1 MSNSLPVALLSPCS
15 TWSDLKA
22 LLALP
27 SYATILTALSSV
39 YFITAGLQFWST
51 AFLITVLG
59 ESPGQAFIYI
69 GATLAT
75 SPILGVVFGGW
86 LVSDVMGG
94 YRGRQRAT
102 ALRICAYLTG
112 ISTVVG
118 LLMPVLKETRQVVLC
133 LWAVMF
139 LSSAVLPVSV
149 SVSVNVSAHV
159 RIAYKISKIYEQ
171 VGHPPCGFVCNIQY
185 QALSGLLV
193 STVPIELR
201 ESSATASALVFNA
214 LGR

>member
-69 GATLAT
+69 GA
-75 SPILGVVFGGW
+75 PRGGHVLGERPGCTY
-86 LVSDVMGG
+86 S
-94 YRGRQRAT
+94 
-102 ALRICAYLTG
+102 TG
-112 ISTVVG
+112 
-118 LLMPVLKETRQVVLC
+118 
-133 LWAVMF
+133 
-139 LSSAVLPVSV
+139 
-149 SVSVNVSAHV
+149 
-159 RIAYKISKIYEQ
+159 
-171 VGHPPCGFVCNIQY
+171 
-185 QALSGLLV
+185 
-193 STVPIELR
+193 
-201 ESSATASALVFNA
+201 
-214 LGR
+214 